1 MSPHHYHKPAAAAAA
16 AGRSKLCVRVCSSQI
31 CVYARTHTPIPSV
44 VSCDNHQS
52 FSVGAF
58 KTHPK
63 IYLDYLSLCVTVFI
77 LPQRLFELW
86 FEVFFVF
93 TCKNTLCN
101 AFICFLCFSFLCNC
115 LVCWASYCSSVLFST
130 YSSHTC
136 FHASVCLH
144 YVCLSKALCCSTCLL
159 MKRYMNEIRMKP
171 HATHPRFG
179 AKVTIQRS

>member
-1 MSPHHYHKPAAAAAA
+1 MC
-16 AGRSKLCVRVCSSQI
+16 GRQI

-63 IYLDYLSLCVTVFI
+63 IYLDYFSLCVTVFI

-86 FEVFFVF
+86 FEVFFV
-93 TCKNTLCN
+93 
-101 AFICFLCFSFLCNC
+101 
-115 LVCWASYCSSVLFST
+115 
-130 YSSHTC
+130 SSHTC
-136 FHASVCLH
+136 FYASVCLH

-159 MKRYMNEIRMKP
+159 MKRYMNEISMKP
-171 HATHPRFG
+171 QLHHSKHPFKMPHIKDLVQKSEFKGLRG
-179 AKVTIQRS
+179 LNISVLL